1 MHKRVGIFFGGIV
14 AITLFLGGVYL
25 VTRDNGEKNVDGEPQ
40 ETSLDQTT
48 KEVINAYEALE
59 NGDTE
64 SAVQQA
70 IATAESA
77 PDDFETLLAS
87 ADIVAV
93 QDAQRAQTIYAQALE
108 IYVNENNSNADG
120 RPAQVYW
127 ATASLAEDSGN
138 IQSAINYYE
147 RAIAAADLAN
157 EVEARIATL
166 SQTQLERLR

>member
-1 MHKRVGIFFGGIV
+1 MSRSHQAQI
-14 AITLFLGGVYL
+14 L
-25 VTRDNGEKNVDGEPQ
+25 
-40 ETSLDQTT
+40 
-48 KEVINAYEALE
+48 
-59 NGDTE
+59 
-64 SAVQQA
+64 QA

>member
-93 QDAQRAQTIYAQALE
+93 QDAQRAQTIYAK
-108 IYVNENNSNADG
+108 
-120 RPAQVYW
+120 R
-127 ATASLAEDSGN
+127 
-138 IQSAINYYE
+138 
-147 RAIAAADLAN
+147 
-157 EVEARIATL
+157 
-166 SQTQLERLR
+166 